1 MTAEKFTEEILY
13 KSHSLGI
20 KEELWEL
27 SSKLR
32 EEDSTLDLPIEQLLK
47 TYRVIIKSYIYS
59 ICITK
64 TL

>member
-20 KEELWEL
+20 KDELWEL

-32 EEDSTLDLPIEQLLK
+32 EEDRTLDLHGSIEQA
-47 TYRVIIKSYIYS
+47 YRKL
-59 ICITK
+59 TE
-64 TL
+64 